1 MGEAY
6 RSFLSGGFQQKP
18 QPTAILGFLQTISKN
33 LNNKLIHRYA
43 EWTWRSASVS
53 CQRQP
58 HSVMGGMKAKTKIEG
73 SGSLT
78 AVMHQELKFMAF
90 CQPCLGNRRLNQL
103 ATDTLAATSRCN
115 AHVFEERPPAAS

>member
-43 EWTWRSASVS
+43 EWIWRSASVS

-58 HSVMGGMKAKTKIEG
+58 HSVIRGMKAKTKIEA

-78 AVMHQELKFMAF
+78 AVMHQELKFLAF
-90 CQPCLGNRRLNQL
+90 FRGP
-103 ATDTLAATSRCN
+103 DSR
-115 AHVFEERPPAAS
+115 ALPIT